1 MLLCLSEVRLP
12 VAGRYRIPTKTEID
26 ITLPQLGPEHR
37 EESSVPLVKT
47 TIRVYQDKMMWKLG
61 VCGPI
66 VLMCLE
72 REAVNCL
79 ARISLRSP
87 DRRLG
92 LSHSL
97 PASSISPLLSVHF
110 LVSLDREKTLRK
122 RI

>member
-1 MLLCLSEVRLP
+1 M
-12 VAGRYRIPTKTEID
+12 AGRYRIPTKTEID

-37 EESSVPLVKT
+37 EESSVPLVRT
-47 TIRVYQDKMMWKLG
+47 TIKVYQDKVMWKLG

-79 ARISLRSP
+79 ASP